1 MIDRLEMFIALA
13 RERHFGRAAMAVGVT
28 QPSLSAAIKTLE
40 DHLGVQLVYR
50 GARFQ
55 GLTPEGLRVLDWA
68 RKITTDA
75 RSMREE
81 LTSSR
86 KGLSGQITLGVIPTA
101 LPKVA
106 SLTAPF
112 LTKNPAITLRILSA
126 TSTEILSGLED
137 HRMDAGI
144 SYLEN
149 EPLGRVSTIPLY
161 AETYVLLTST
171 KNALAKRDHLDWA
184 DIKGQPLCLLTSD
197 MQNRRI
203 INHHLSEAQIPT
215 TAVIESN
222 SVLALIAHIS
232 AGEWVSILPQALT
245 ESLAQSPDLRAI
257 PLRNPD
263 VSHSIGLILPGR
275 SPHTPVIEAL
285 AQAARRLQATAFTL
299 PQHGPSR

>member
-13 RERHFGRAAMAVGVT
+13 RERHFGRAAIAVGVT
-28 QPSLSAAIKTLE
+28 QPSLSAGIKALE

-101 LPKVA
+101 LPRVA

-112 LTKNPAITLRILSA
+112 LSKNPAISLRILSA
-126 TSTEILSGLED
+126 TSTEILTGLEE

-161 AETYVLLTST
+161 AETYVLLASAQ
-171 KNALAKRDHLDWA
+171 NPLAQHDQLDWA
-184 DIKGQPLCLLTSD
+184 QIKGQALCLLTAD

-203 INHHLSEAQIPT
+203 INHHLSEAQIPN
-215 TAVIESN
+215 TAVIEAN
-222 SVLALIAHIS
+222 SVLALIAHIT
-232 AGEWVSILPQALT
+232 AGPWVSILPQALT
-245 ESLAQSPDLRAI
+245 ETFAPSPALRAI
-257 PLRNPD
+257 ALRNPD
-263 VSHSIGLILPGR
+263 VSHSVGLILPGR

-285 AQAARRLQATAFTL
+285 AQAARRLQPAAFAL
-299 PQHGPSR
+299 PQNAPNR